1 VSNAAVARIG
11 RRLFTGFLAWL
22 IWLAVHI
29 FFLIGFRSRIAVLID
44 WAWNYLFFE
53 RAVRLILPRSGE
65 PPLS

>member
-1 VSNAAVARIG
+1 MARIG